1 MVISDKKRI
10 QTTEML
16 DELRASVG
24 MFLTEFAAFESMYLT
39 VVLRALSTD
48 PVLFDHVEELMDLE
62 KRLRLLKRLAE
73 SRNLPAKL
81 IAEVD
86 AARKA
91 AINLLER
98 RNEVAHGA
106 AVIAGASLLGQE
118 SYTPIA
124 GVRLAKSKR
133 KGRAIESLEELQAL
147 HNSWHRSAAE
157 IRGYTED
164 TFKLQEMMQKLA
176 VSLGRH
182 RLKAVYPERAAEP
195 DSAK

>member
-1 MVISDKKRI
+1 MNLTEEKRARGAA
-10 QTTEML
+10 ML
-16 DELRASVG
+16 DDLRAAVG
-24 MFLTEFAAFESMYLT
+24 MFLTEFAAFESMYLS

-48 PVLFDHVEELMDLE
+48 PVLVEHVEELMGLE

-73 SRNLPAKL
+73 SRGLPAKMISDL
-81 IAEVD
+81 D

-106 AVIAGASLLGQE
+106 AVIAGASYQGQE
-118 SYTPIA
+118 SDTAIA

-133 KGRAIESLEELQAL
+133 KGRKVESLEEVQAL
-147 HNSWHRSAAE
+147 HKSWHRSTAE

-164 TFKLQEMMQKLA
+164 TFKLQQMMGGLAEKLA
-176 VSLGRH
+176 AH
-182 RLKAVYPERAAEP
+182 REVWHPTAVLK
-195 DSAK
+195 S